1 MPRLFQK
8 VGCTAFC
15 DFETQFQ
22 STNFMGIAK
31 RRFDTVTVI
40 FCFFSFRPWSNNT
53 LWIFVSPLCVRVSH
67 SSIFGGYTFWNIAR
81 KSQTAIATVQGS
93 KQHCRLSLLFSEFS
107 IRYLYN
113 LPQHARSELSFRQY
127 KLHNYGHFSPL
138 KDERYIQNDLFRS
151 L

>member
-1 MPRLFQK
+1 MPRFFPEGGLYFFMRLWNAISRYKFYGNREKKIRYCHCNLLF
-8 VGCTAFC
+8 FP
-15 DFETQFQ
+15 
-22 STNFMGIAK
+22 
-31 RRFDTVTVI
+31 
-40 FCFFSFRPWSNNT
+40 FRPWSNNT

-67 SSIFGGYTFWNIAR
+67 SSIFGGYTFWNVAR